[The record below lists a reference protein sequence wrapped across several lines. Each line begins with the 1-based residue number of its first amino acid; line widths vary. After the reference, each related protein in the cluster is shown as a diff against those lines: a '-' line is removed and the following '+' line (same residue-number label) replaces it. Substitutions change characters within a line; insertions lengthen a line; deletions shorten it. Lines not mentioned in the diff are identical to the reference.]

1 MRIFLNGTLTRHL
14 PAAALLLT
22 FAGPGPAAAQ
32 TSHSCEGAPPG
43 STDQTLALIPKCL
56 AVFCLPN
63 VDPKVKE
70 NLKHIDDK
78 LGELQ
83 LAIAEVRTAYDKFV
97 RACTALHGDISERP
111 AMDVF
116 RDSVM
121 QLSLNKGKLSDIYD
135 SLQHSPEEDI
145 FANTSTA
152 IAMQYKQPAC
162 MSDITQQM
170 IDGLDAALI
179 LLEKAEI
186 ECDAFNPKRK

>member
-116 RDSVM
+116 LYAVM
-121 QLSLNKGKLSDIYD
+121 PPSGNCCNHSYMSE
-135 SLQHSPEEDI
+135 SLQFLSESCMSESR
-145 FANTSTA
+145 NTS
-152 IAMQYKQPAC
+152 IAMQYKQP
-162 MSDITQQM
+162 
-170 IDGLDAALI
+170 
-179 LLEKAEI
+179 
-186 ECDAFNPKRK
+186 